1 MGTMTELSGAGVAL
15 PGWPAKL
22 GRPAI
27 PFAAAGIASQVVAG
41 EPPVVARLVVEIRSD
56 GTTTIARGGMTDV
69 VSGQSTVIEARG
81 STPLSLAFDLC
92 RSLVGISTFGVRAA
106 RALLPRPTR
115 TR

>member
-1 MGTMTELSGAGVAL
+1 METTESSGAGGAL
-15 PGWPAKL
+15 AGWLGKP

-27 PFAAAGIASQVVAG
+27 PFTPPGIASDVVA

-56 GTTTIARGGMTDV
+56 GTTTIARGGLTDV

-92 RSLVGISTFGVRAA
+92 RSLVGLSTFGVRAA
-106 RALLPRPTR
+106 RALLPRPNR
-115 TR
+115 SR

>member
-1 MGTMTELSGAGVAL
+1 MGTMTELSGAGAAL
-15 PGWPAKL
+15 PGWPSKR

-27 PFAAAGIASQVVAG
+27 PFAPPGSAFDET

-56 GTTTIARGGMTDV
+56 GTTTIARGGLTDV

-92 RSLVGISTFGVRAA
+92 RSLVGLSTLGVRAA
-106 RALLPRPTR
+106 RALLPRPNR